1 MLRKE
6 AAEII
11 RFENMGLLFD
21 NGPQVFNKLN
31 LSIKEGSFHFLTGP
45 SGAGKSTL
53 LKMIYLGQNQTAG
66 RIELFGRDGLSLLH
80 QDIPYVRRKIGVV
93 FQDFRLI
100 PHLNAVENV
109 ALPLKVRGLDHRKAK
124 KQAVELLKW
133 VGLEDVLKRNPTT
146 LSGGQQQRI
155 AIARAVIG
163 RPKVLLADEPTGNV
177 DDEIALKLLYL
188 FEEMNKAGTTVIV
201 ATHNRALPKEFNHPE
216 IYLHEGKATLIPVL
230 GKKNKGG
237 SDVI

>member
-11 RFENMGLLFD
+11 RFEDVGLLFEK
-21 NGPQVFNKLN
+21 GSQVFHKLN
-31 LSIKEGSFHFLTGP
+31 LSVKEGSFHFLTGA

-53 LKMIYLGQNQTAG
+53 LKMIYLGQNPTAG
-66 RIELFGRDGLSLLH
+66 KVSLFGRDGLSLLH
-80 QDIPYVRRKIGVV
+80 KDIPYFRRKVGVV
-93 FQDFRLI
+93 FQDFRLV
-100 PHLNAVENV
+100 PHLSSVDNV
-109 ALPLKVRGLDHRKAK
+109 ALPLKVRGIDTRKAR
-124 KQAVELLKW
+124 KQAIELLKW
-133 VGLEDVLKRNPTT
+133 VGLEDVLDRKPQT

-155 AIARAVIG
+155 SIARAVIG

-216 IYLHEGKATLIPVL
+216 IYLNEGKAMLIPV
-230 GKKNKGG
+230 GK
-237 SDVI
+237 SQ

>member
-11 RFENMGLLFD
+11 RFENMGLLFE

-31 LSIKEGSFHFLTGP
+31 LSVKEGSFYFLTGP

-53 LKMIYLGQNQTAG
+53 LKMIYLNQNQTAG
-66 RIELFGRDGLSLLH
+66 KIELFGRDSLSILH
-80 QDIPYVRRKIGVV
+80 QDIPYIRRKIGVV
-93 FQDFRLI
+93 FQDFRLVS
-100 PHLNAVENV
+100 HLSSVDNV
-109 ALPLKVRGLDHRKAK
+109 ALPLKVRGIDPRKARN
-124 KQAVELLKW
+124 QAAELLKW
-133 VGLEDVLKRNPTT
+133 VGLEDVLNRNPQT

-188 FEEMNKAGTTVIV
+188 FEEMNKTGTTVIV

-216 IYLHEGKATLIPVL
+216 IYLNEGKATLIPVG
-230 GKKNKGG
+230 GKKKAE
-237 SDVI
+237 

>member
-11 RFENMGLLFD
+11 RFENMGLLFE

-31 LSIKEGSFHFLTGP
+31 LSVKEGSFYFLTGP

-53 LKMIYLGQNQTAG
+53 LKMIYLNQNQTAG
-66 RIELFGRDGLSLLH
+66 KVELFGRDSLSILH
-80 QDIPYVRRKIGVV
+80 QDIPYIRRKIGVV
-93 FQDFRLI
+93 FQDFRLV
-100 PHLNAVENV
+100 PHLSSVDNV
-109 ALPLKVRGLDHRKAK
+109 ALPLKVRGIDPRKARN
-124 KQAVELLKW
+124 QAAELLKW
-133 VGLEDVLKRNPTT
+133 VGLEDVLNRNPQT

-188 FEEMNKAGTTVIV
+188 FEEMNKTGTTVIV

-216 IYLHEGKATLIPVL
+216 IYLNEGKATLIPVG
-230 GKKNKGG
+230 GKKKAE
-237 SDVI
+237 

>member
-11 RFENMGLLFD
+11 RFENMGLLFE

-31 LSIKEGSFHFLTGP
+31 LSVKEGSFYFLTGP
-45 SGAGKSTL
+45 SGVGKSTL
-53 LKMIYLGQNQTAG
+53 LKMIYLNQNQTAG
-66 RIELFGRDGLSLLH
+66 KVELFGRDSLSILH
-80 QDIPYVRRKIGVV
+80 QDIPYIRRKIGVV
-93 FQDFRLI
+93 FQDFRLV
-100 PHLNAVENV
+100 PHLNSVDNV
-109 ALPLKVRGLDHRKAK
+109 ALPLKVRGIDPRKARN
-124 KQAVELLKW
+124 QAAELLKW
-133 VGLEDVLKRNPTT
+133 VGLEDVLNRNPQT

-188 FEEMNKAGTTVIV
+188 FEEMNKTGTTVIV

-216 IYLHEGKATLIPVL
+216 IYLNEGKATLIPVG
-230 GKKNKGG
+230 GKKKAE
-237 SDVI
+237 